1 MRPRDEDKERTIREQ
16 AFKIFFEEGFG
27 GFSMQKLAR
36 AAGVSPATLYI
47 YYKDKDD
54 LIMQLYT
61 EEMAKMTEASLV
73 GFDASMPFAEGMRI
87 QWLNRAR
94 YFLANPYQAHFLE
107 QVRYTPFHD
116 RAMNA
121 IHPQFIKQMKCFVR
135 NAISNG
141 ELVDVPV
148 EIYWSLAFSP
158 LYQLLKFDL
167 HGVSFPG
174 TPRFRFNEKTMLR
187 TLDLVLKAL
196 KP

>member
-1 MRPRDEDKERTIREQ
+1 MRRQDEEKKRLIREN
-16 AFKIFFEEGFG
+16 AFQIFFKEGFG

-107 QVRYTPFHD
+107 QVRYTPYHD

-121 IHPQFIKQMKCFVR
+121 IHPQFIKHMKCFVR

-158 LYQLLKFDL
+158 LYQLLKFDM